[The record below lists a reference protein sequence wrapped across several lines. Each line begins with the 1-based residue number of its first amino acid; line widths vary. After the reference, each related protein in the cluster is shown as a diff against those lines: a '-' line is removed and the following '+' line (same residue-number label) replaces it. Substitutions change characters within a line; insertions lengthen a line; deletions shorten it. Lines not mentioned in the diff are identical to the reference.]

1 MKNYFKILFLLT
13 SIIVQSQVKS
23 QWNGYFSFNAIKD
36 ISMGSQSVFAAT
48 ENAYFTKN
56 TVSKIEKTI
65 TTVEGLSGENI
76 TQIHY
81 SKEYNKTILG
91 HTDGLII
98 VINEVDGSMLYV
110 VDIINKGSIPP
121 NKKRINHFCEYKGK
135 IYISS
140 DFGISVFNLKTSQF
154 GDTYYI
160 GPNGSN
166 IEIFQTTVLND
177 VIYAAANGYGIL
189 RASVNN
195 PFIVDFSQWTMVSA
209 DNWSAVDKIGTK
221 IIATNLNG
229 GLYAFNGDTPVL
241 IRYLPQLTNDVRS
254 VDNKLILTAQ
264 NYVTFLDDLF
274 TQTLQINNI
283 PNNAATFTCATV
295 INNEIYIGTKENG
308 IFTTNFNN
316 PTTFKNFTPPG
327 PVRNKIFGLSSFR
340 SGFWMVYGDHSG
352 YYNPYPLDEFPITK
366 YSSDTNLY
374 KSTAYADIFSAKS
387 ITKNLVNP
395 NNENQVF
402 FGSSYSGL
410 LKVES
415 DVPTTIYNSSN
426 STLSTIPGEVPD
438 DIRVNALSFDN
449 EGNLWV
455 TNAITPVGLH
465 SFKNNGQWQ
474 AYNLSCATGQRFSSY
489 GTIAVDKNG
498 TKWITTNNNG
508 VIAFNEKYNNKC
520 LAIIEG
526 EGEGNLPS
534 IDARAV
540 AVDQKNKLWIG
551 TTKGLRIVNSVDS
564 FLSQNAIEST
574 SIIILEDN
582 LAQELMFN
590 QFITDIVVDG
600 ANNKWISTAGAGV
613 FYLSADGQKTFAIF
627 TKENSPL
634 PSNTI
639 IDLEINKFTGEVFM
653 ATENGLV
660 SFKGNATA
668 GSDNLQNVIVYPNP
682 VRPGFT
688 GYVAITGLTD
698 KANVKITD
706 IESNLVFEAISQGG
720 TLMWDTTN
728 FRKRKVA
735 SGVYMLHLSTSDG
748 LETEVKKVMIV
759 R

>member
-1 MKNYFKILFLLT
+1 MKNYFKILFILISCT
-13 SIIVQSQVKS
+13 VNSQVTS
-23 QWNGYFSFNAIKD
+23 QWKGYFSFNAIKD
-36 ISMGSQSVFAAT
+36 ISTGNQSVFAAT
-48 ENAYFTKN
+48 ENAYFNKN
-56 TVSKIEKTI
+56 AVTGAEKTT

-76 TQIHY
+76 TQIYY
-81 SKEYNKTILG
+81 SKAYKKTILG

-110 VDIINKGSIPP
+110 VDIINKSSIPP
-121 NKKRINHFCEYKGK
+121 NKKRINHFCEYNGK
-135 IYISS
+135 IYIST
-140 DFGISVFNLKTSQF
+140 DFGISVYDLKTSQF

-160 GPNGSN
+160 GPGGGN

-189 RASVNN
+189 RASVTN
-195 PFIVDFSQWTMVSA
+195 PFIIDFSQWTMVDAS
-209 DNWSAVDKIGTK
+209 NWSAVEKLGTK
-221 IIATNLNG
+221 IVATNLNG
-229 GLYAFNGDTPVL
+229 GLYTFDGDNPIL
-241 IRYLPQLTNDVRS
+241 IRFLPQLTNDVRT
-254 VDNKLILTAQ
+254 VGDKLVLTSQ
-264 NYVTFLDDLF
+264 NYVTFVDELF
-274 TQTLQINNI
+274 NQTLQINNI
-283 PNNAATFTCATV
+283 PNTAATFTCATI
-295 INNEIYIGTKENG
+295 INNTVFIGTKENG
-308 IFTTNFNN
+308 IFMTDFNS
-316 PTTFKNFTPPG
+316 PITFKNFTPPG
-327 PVRNKIFGLSSFR
+327 PERNKVFGLSSFKN
-340 SGFWMVYGDHSG
+340 GFWMVYGDHSG
-352 YYNPYPLDEFPITK
+352 YYNPYPLDTFPITK
-366 YSSDTNLY
+366 YNSDTNLY
-374 KSTAYADIFSAKS
+374 KSISYTDIFSAKS

-395 NNENQVF
+395 YNENQVF

-410 LKVES
+410 LKV
-415 DVPTTIYNSSN
+415 DNDKPTTIYNTSN
-426 STLSTIPGEVPD
+426 STLATIPGQVPD
-438 DIRVNALSFDN
+438 DIRVNALAVDAV
-449 EGNLWV
+449 GNVWV
-455 TNAITPVGLH
+455 TNAITPIGLH
-465 SFKNNGQWQ
+465 SLKNNGQWQ
-474 AYNLSCATGQRFSSY
+474 SYNLSCATGQQFSSY

-508 VIAFNEKYNNKC
+508 VIAFNEKYSNRC
-520 LAIIEG
+520 IAIIEG

-534 IDARAV
+534 IDARVV

-613 FYLSADGQKTFAIF
+613 FYISSDGQKTFAIF

-634 PSNTI
+634 PSNTV
-639 IDLEINKFTGEVFM
+639 IDLEINKYTGEVFM

-682 VRPGFT
+682 VRPGFA
-688 GYVAITGLTD
+688 GNVAITGLTD

-706 IESNLVFEAISQGG
+706 IESNLVFEGISQGG

-728 FRKRKVA
+728 FSKKKVA